1 MSRVAALSPAPRQQS
16 ERLRRFLHRVRVPGD
31 IAAVTDIDTRRES
44 DPASLGIP
52 PERAD
57 AIWSAVEDLY
67 RTGYYPAL
75 MFCLRR
81 RGRIVFHRAIGH
93 RSGNAPL
100 DPEDAP
106 RERARADTPSC
117 VFSASKAATAMVIHR
132 LEEEGLIR
140 LMDPVS
146 RYVPEFAAGG
156 KGRTTIQQVLS
167 HRAGIPG
174 VEGVADPHVVLDHE
188 ACLQLIC
195 AAEPRH
201 LLGRRQA
208 YHAITGGV
216 VLAEIVHRASGMDIR
231 EAWRRWFKEPMGFRV
246 FDYGA
251 TPAVRRRMAEQ
262 QLTGV
267 QDCRIVDRLAEG
279 VLGASLPE
287 IVALLREDGF
297 YEATIPSGNMV
308 TTAGEIGA
316 FYQML
321 LDGGTWRGRRIL
333 APETVFRATLEAG
346 PHRFDRTLGIPL
358 RFSSGFMLGG
368 LPLGLFGSRS
378 HHAFGHIGLSNNLSW
393 ADPERGISVALLVS
407 GIPLLAGNLGAL
419 SRLVFTI
426 ANACP
431 RGEMSRA

>member
-1 MSRVAALSPAPRQQS
+1 MSRPAAAISASRPGS
-16 ERLRRFLHRVRVPGD
+16 ERIRRFLHRIRVPGD
-31 IAAVTDIDTRRES
+31 IAAVTDIDRLREA
-44 DPASLGIP
+44 DPESVGIP
-52 PERAD
+52 RARAD

-81 RGRIVFHRAIGH
+81 RGRIVFNRAIGH
-93 RSGNAPL
+93 RCGNAPL
-100 DPEDAP
+100 DPEDGP
-106 RERARADTPSC
+106 REAALASTPSC
-117 VFSASKAATAMVIHR
+117 VFSASKAATAMVVHR
-132 LEEEGLIR
+132 LEEEGRIR

-146 RYVPEFAAGG
+146 RYVPEFARAG
-156 KGRTTIQQVLS
+156 KGRITIQQVLA

-174 VEGVADPHVVLDHE
+174 VEGVADPRVVLEHE

-216 VLAEIVHRASGMDIR
+216 VLAEIVRRVSGMDIR
-231 EAWRRWFKEPMGFRV
+231 EAWRVWFKRPMGFKV

-251 TPAVRRRMAEQ
+251 TPAVRRRIAEQ

-267 QDCRIVDRLAEG
+267 QDCRFVDRLAGG
-279 VLGASLPE
+279 VLGASLGE
-287 IVALLREDGF
+287 IITLVREDGF
-297 YEATIPSGNMV
+297 YEAIIPAGNMV
-308 TTAGEIGA
+308 TTAEELSA

-321 LDGGTWRGRRIL
+321 LDGGMWRGRRIL

-346 PHRFDRTLGIPL
+346 PHRIDRTLGIPL

-407 GIPLLAGNLGAL
+407 GIPVLAGNLGAL
-419 SRLVFTI
+419 SRLVFTL
-426 ANACP
+426 ADACP

>member
-1 MSRVAALSPAPRQQS
+1 VPRQGN
-16 ERLRRFLHRVRVPGD
+16 ERLRRFLHRIRVPD
-31 IAAVTDIDTRRES
+31 DVPAATDIDSRRES
-44 DPASLGIP
+44 DPELLGIP
-52 PERAD
+52 RAAAD
-57 AIWSAVEDLY
+57 GIWSAVEDLY

-81 RGRIVFHRAIGH
+81 RGRIVFNRAIGH
-93 RSGNAPL
+93 RSGNGPL
-100 DPEDAP
+100 DSEGAS
-106 RERARADTPSC
+106 RERARIDTPSC
-117 VFSASKAATAMVIHR
+117 VFSASKAATAMVVHR
-132 LEEEGLIR
+132 LEQEGLIR

-146 RYVPEFAAGG
+146 RYVPEFAAAG

-174 VEGVADPHVVLDHE
+174 VEGVADPHVVLDHD
-188 ACLQLIC
+188 ACLKLIC

-216 VLAEIVHRASGMDIR
+216 VLAEIVSRVSGMDIR
-231 EAWRRWFKEPMGFRV
+231 EAWRRWFKRPMGLRV

-251 TPAVRRRMAEQ
+251 STDVRRRIAEQ

-267 QDCRIVDRLAEG
+267 QDCRVVDRLAEG
-279 VLGASLPE
+279 VLGASLRE
-287 IVALLREDGF
+287 IVSLVREDGF
-297 YEATIPSGNMV
+297 YEAIIPAGNMV
-308 TTAGEIGA
+308 TTAEELSA

-321 LDGGTWRGRRIL
+321 LDGGVWRGRRIL
-333 APETVFRATLEAG
+333 DAETVFRATLEAG

-426 ANACP
+426 ASACS
-431 RGEMSRA
+431 RGEMLRA